1 MHYPATGVGASFAW
15 GLIKL
20 FFSTSLAGNAQG
32 VLMLLQNLAPSKPAA
47 AAKQPVGGEG
57 PGSGKT
63 SRSNSRSRKGAKSQ

>member
-32 VLMLLQNLAPSKPAA
+32 VLMLLQNLAPPKAA
-47 AAKQPVGGEG
+47 AANQPPSE
-57 PGSGKT
+57 GSGK
-63 SRSNSRSRKGAKSQ
+63 SGRGSSRSRKVAKSQ

>member
-47 AAKQPVGGEG
+47 AAKQPVGEG
-57 PGSGKT
+57 SGSGKT